1 VSAPTITVSIANL
14 GRDLQNTGTITLSVG
29 APAGGLVVAI
39 ALDDPT
45 RLALAPNATTVGAS
59 SLLVNIPQ
67 GQGSANFTYHA
78 LQDNGIVT
86 LTATGTAFTTGTA
99 TTSLRPSGFAIA
111 TNNISTTVAAGN
123 SSVQVC
129 VYQLAPLTTIS
140 EGIGR
145 LRFGITPAV
154 VALTSSAT
162 AVGTILTSPLQV
174 LGNQQCLAAPFSFAP
189 ASIGSTSLTLNQG
202 VTFTVPNGLS
212 QTITAIVN

>member
-1 VSAPTITVSIANL
+1 
-14 GRDLQNTGTITLSVG
+14 
-29 APAGGLVVAI
+29 
-39 ALDDPT
+39 
-45 RLALAPNATTVGAS
+45 
-59 SLLVNIPQ
+59 LLVNIPQ
-67 GQGSANFTYHA
+67 GQSSANFTYHA

-129 VYQLAPLTTIS
+129 VYQLAPSTNVS

-174 LGNQQCLAAPFSFAP
+174 LGNQQCLATPFSFTP
-189 ASIGSTSLTLNQG
+189 VSIGSTSLTLNQG
-202 VTFTVPNGLS
+202 VTFTVPNGLA
-212 QTITAIVN
+212 QTITANVN